1 MPATNL
7 QPFSTYLPPEVKAEL
22 EKVAASRYTSAAAIA
37 REVLCLWHMNVT
49 TSTRRRRP
57 SSSS

>member
-37 REVLCLWHMNVT
+37 REVLCLWHRDVT
-49 TSTRRRRP
+49 KNRRRRRP
-57 SSSS
+57 PTSS